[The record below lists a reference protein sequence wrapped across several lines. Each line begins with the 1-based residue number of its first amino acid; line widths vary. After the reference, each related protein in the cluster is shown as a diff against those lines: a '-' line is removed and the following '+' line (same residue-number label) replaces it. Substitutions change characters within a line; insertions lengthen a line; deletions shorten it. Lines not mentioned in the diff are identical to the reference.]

1 MKNKISASLLNLI
14 QETVTACGVELYDV
28 EFKGKT
34 LRVLIHKPSTGKI
47 LEREGVTVE
56 TCAFVSEKLSQRL
69 DIEDLIP
76 GQYLLE
82 VSSPGIERKL
92 RNPKDFQ
99 EVIGHNIA
107 VSTKQGAFKGKLLSV
122 NENGINIQNITGSC
136 GKPNQEQFIFFNEI
150 SYAQIIVTNQELFK
164 DKILTD

>member
-1 MKNKISASLLNLI
+1 MKNKVSATLLNLI
-14 QETVTACGVELYDV
+14 QKTVAACGIELYDV

-34 LRVLIHKPSTGKI
+34 LRVLIHKPSTENK
-47 LEREGVTVE
+47 LARDGVSVE

-69 DIEDLIP
+69 DAEDLIS
-76 GQYLLE
+76 GQYFLE

-99 EVIGHNIA
+99 QVIGQHVAI
-107 VSTKQGAFKGKLLSV
+107 STKQGTFKGKLLSV
-122 NENGINIQNITGSC
+122 LENGINIKNIVGSC
-136 GKPNQEQFIFFNEI
+136 GKLDQEQFIFFNEI
-150 SYAQIIVTNQELFK
+150 KYAHIIISNQELFK